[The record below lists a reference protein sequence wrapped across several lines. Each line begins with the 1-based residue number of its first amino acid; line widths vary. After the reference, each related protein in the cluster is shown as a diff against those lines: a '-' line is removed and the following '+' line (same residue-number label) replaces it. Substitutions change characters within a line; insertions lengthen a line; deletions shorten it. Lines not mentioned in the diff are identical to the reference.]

1 MGGEGAG
8 RGAAR
13 WHVGDSPPRAP
24 MGFAAPAQDAP
35 LDRGLAP
42 APAPAP
48 PGDVMMQRTHSRYKP
63 LHVNMSRILNY
74 KAIAAFANTNEQ

>member
-13 WHVGDSPPRAP
+13 WDVGDSPPRAP

-42 APAPAP
+42 APAPALANEAL
-48 PGDVMMQRTHSRYKP
+48 QRAHSRYAAI
-63 LHVNMSRILNY
+63 IL
-74 KAIAAFANTNEQ
+74 TTVTT

>member
-24 MGFAAPAQDAP
+24 MGFAAPAHDAP

-48 PGDVMMQRTHSRYKP
+48 AGNAVLQRTHSR
-63 LHVNMSRILNY
+63 
-74 KAIAAFANTNEQ
+74 

>member
-13 WHVGDSPPRAP
+13 WNVGDSPPRAP

-42 APAPAP
+42 APAPALAANAALA
-48 PGDVMMQRTHSRYKP
+48 HSRFVTLDIY
-63 LHVNMSRILNY
+63 ILLPQVDSY
-74 KAIAAFANTNEQ
+74 LLVAT

>member
-35 LDRGLAP
+35 LDGGLAP
-42 APAPAP
+42 APAPALSNNAAL
-48 PGDVMMQRTHSRYKP
+48 QRAHSR
-63 LHVNMSRILNY
+63 
-74 KAIAAFANTNEQ
+74 